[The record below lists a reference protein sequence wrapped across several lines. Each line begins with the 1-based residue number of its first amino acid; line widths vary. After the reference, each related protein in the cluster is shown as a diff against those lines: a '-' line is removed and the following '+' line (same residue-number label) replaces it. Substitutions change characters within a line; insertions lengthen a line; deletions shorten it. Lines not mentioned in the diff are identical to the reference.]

1 MIRFDAAL
9 AWIGLTGGGQQ
20 VLAVPLAVPRI
31 SAFYGI
37 VIYMHWREHAPAH
50 FHAIYGEF
58 EAAVAIEDGSLLAG
72 ELPIRASALV
82 RKWAVLR
89 RRELRAAWGRSRAL
103 LPLESVEPL
112 P

>member
-1 MIRFDAAL
+1 M
-9 AWIGLTGGGQQ
+9 
-20 VLAVPLAVPRI
+20 AVPLAVPRI

-58 EAAVAIEDGSLLAG
+58 EAAVAIDDGRLLAG

-82 RKWAVLR
+82 RKWAALR
-89 RRELRAAWGRSRAL
+89 RQELRGTWERARAL
-103 LPLESVEPL
+103 LPLGSVEPL